1 MDCIQLSKL
10 LNTDDLCVDSE
21 DSVFS
26 CINFWLQSCN
36 NSSNS
41 NSSLIKD
48 SDLINLWETVRFSHL
63 SSDMMTQVVE
73 KSEFFETIKKTE
85 SYQHTTLGSAMRAC
99 NEFITLFSRILKLRI
114 FFSNFF
120 KRCKVF
126 FFC

>member
-1 MDCIQLSKL
+1 MPSEDVDEDLAIPKMDCIQLSKL

-41 NSSLIKD
+41 NSKLIKD

-85 SYQHTTLGSAMRAC
+85 SYQHTTLGVG
-99 NEFITLFSRILKLRI
+99 FIKWYF
-114 FFSNFF
+114 
-120 KRCKVF
+120 
-126 FFC
+126 